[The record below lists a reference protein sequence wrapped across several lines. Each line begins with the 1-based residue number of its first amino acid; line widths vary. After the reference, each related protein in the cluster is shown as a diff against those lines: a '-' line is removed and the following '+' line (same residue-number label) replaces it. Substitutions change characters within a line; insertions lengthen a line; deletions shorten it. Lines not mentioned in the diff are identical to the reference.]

1 MGRCCNP
8 LPGDPVVGYI
18 TQNRGVTIHRQDC
31 ANALNMINRYR
42 ERPVEIDWGVGQD
55 TVYPVELRILA
66 YDRSHLLHDITAVL
80 SDAGINVIGVNT
92 RSDKNENIAYIS
104 MTVEVS
110 DIQKLS
116 KVVNQISQ
124 VPNVTDIRRV
134 SQ

>member
-1 MGRCCNP
+1 
-8 LPGDPVVGYI
+8 
-18 TQNRGVTIHRQDC
+18 
-31 ANALNMINRYR
+31 MISRYR
-42 ERPVEIDWGVGQD
+42 ERLVEVDWGVGQD
-55 TVYPVELRILA
+55 TAYPVELRILA
-66 YDRSHLLHDITAVL
+66 YDRSYLLHDITAAL
-80 SDAGINVIGVNT
+80 WDAGINVIGVNT